1 MANAALIRRKTSI
14 PTAAL
19 AAKRFEVGVLSAVTD
34 WLAAGLLSDI
44 HVAMVLT
51 SVPADMEPRIRDS
64 LSKFRFSDP
73 WSRAG
78 LVSLEAAVVALDLA
92 GFASLDDVFLAV
104 ADRPD
109 RISSLFPEDA
119 HTANKPETWYCT
131 EADD

>member
-1 MANAALIRRKTSI
+1 
-14 PTAAL
+14 
-19 AAKRFEVGVLSAVTD
+19 
-34 WLAAGLLSDI
+34 
-44 HVAMVLT
+44 
-51 SVPADMEPRIRDS
+51 MEPRIRDS

-104 ADRPD
+104 ADRLD